1 MVNLYSV
8 QIENDEFHKKIGG
21 GIPKGT
27 FGLIVGE
34 SGSGK
39 SVVCQRITYGLLK
52 NDVSVSYVSSQL
64 TTVDFIKQMSSLGY
78 GVEKHIISGRL
89 KFFPVYPLISE
100 VKKRERY
107 IERLISGRH
116 IFESNVIIVDS
127 LSALVKFDINPN
139 SAIDLVSFIKR
150 IAATGKAVIATVV
163 PGEIDEASFLELES
177 AATFL
182 AECSLR
188 KFGADIKNT
197 MTIKKYNLAQ
207 MQYQKQIAFRVEPKI
222 GLVVEIAAVA

>member
-1 MVNLYSV
+1 M
-8 QIENDEFHKKIGG
+8 
-21 GIPKGT
+21 PKGT
-27 FGLIVGE
+27 FGLIIGE

-39 SVVCQRITYGLLK
+39 SVVCQRMTYGLLK

-64 TTVDFIKQMSSLGY
+64 TTVDFIKQMASLGY
-78 GVEKHIISGRL
+78 GVEKFIISGKL

-107 IERLISGRH
+107 IEKLISGRH
-116 IFESNVIIVDS
+116 IFESNVIVIDS
-127 LSALVKFDINPN
+127 LSALVKFDINPD

-150 IAATGKAVIATVV
+150 VVATGKAVVATLV
-163 PGEIDEASFLELES
+163 PGEIDESSFLELES
-177 AATFL
+177 AATFV

>member
-1 MVNLYSV
+1 
-8 QIENDEFHKKIGG
+8 
-21 GIPKGT
+21 
-27 FGLIVGE
+27 
-34 SGSGK
+34 
-39 SVVCQRITYGLLK
+39 
-52 NDVSVSYVSSQL
+52 
-64 TTVDFIKQMSSLGY
+64 

-116 IFESNVIIVDS
+116 IFESNVIIIDS